1 MARKWGAD
9 KGGIWGSIIGMVGGM
24 FLFPPFGAILGIF
37 AGAVLGELLAGKMSG
52 QALQAGWGV
61 SAGTMLAL
69 AVKLAVSSAIAFSGG
84 SARLQGRST
93 IRRPSRSSIIWKAR
107 AKSRRPSWW
116 LTSFSFGKPGLARM
130 ASAFCTCRA
139 VESLA
144 PTTRISP

>member
-1 MARKWGAD
+1 MARKWGAG
-9 KGGIWGSIIGMVGGM
+9 KGGIWGSIIGMVVGM